1 MKCLNEPIAR
11 QANFEDRCSG
21 HFWESRFISQP
32 LLTEEAILSCMAYVD
47 LNPVRAKLAATPEE
61 SNHTSIKERIQP
73 RFNLAEA
80 IKDQP
85 IPKAFD
91 LPIKPLAHFED
102 SVNTNDQQG
111 ILFSMSDYLQLVD
124 WTGRAV
130 RNDKRGHINNR
141 LPTILSRLKIPEQ
154 DWLQSSQ
161 HFERLFRR
169 RFSRSA

>member
-1 MKCLNEPIAR
+1 VKCLNEPIAR
-11 QANFEDRCSG
+11 QANHEDRCSG

-32 LLTEEAILSCMAYVD
+32 LLTEEALLSCMAYVD
-47 LNPVRAKLAATPEE
+47 LNPVRAKLAETPEE
-61 SNHTSIKERIQP
+61 SDHTSIKERIQP
-73 RFNLAEA
+73 RFNLATA
-80 IKDQP
+80 IKNQP
-85 IPKAFD
+85 VSQTFD

-102 SVNTNDQQG
+102 SVNTDDQQG

-130 RNDKRGHINNR
+130 RNDKRGYINNR
-141 LPTILSRLKIPEQ
+141 LPAILSRLKIPEK

-169 RFSRSA
+169 RFSRST